1 MAGGTINVKVVS
13 FSSMHSYFLNT
24 GEWSQGK
31 KKPFKYNAYLTKKLG
46 LPSPFSEEDRYV
58 PAMPNVQDNG
68 KPNLRKLG
76 QLPTLLIKLDRCE
89 EFFVEV
95 KLGPHFGSK
104 YPRTLIDCL

>member
-95 KLGPHFGSK
+95 KLGPLS
-104 YPRTLIDCL
+104 